1 MVEHNDID
9 IREGEGFWITLYRST
24 RALGGGDIIVL
35 GLLLALV
42 MFLLTL
48 WLQGARWYS
57 FIPMVESTEL
67 EPSLFP
73 TLILTG
79 LLLGAW
85 AESLF
90 RASQG
95 LERSGDQLIPVRFDA
110 VLSILPSMILPACCF
125 LIVAL
130 VKPYHAP
137 VLGCLWIAIPFLLFS
152 FIRLSHRVTRFTF
165 DYATQQTER
174 ATRAAREAA
183 EARMDALRAQMNPRF
198 LFDALD
204 TVAVLAR
211 DDPATAERTVEDLS
225 IVLRGSLDHGSRA
238 RASLGEELAL
248 IKAYLAVE
256 RIRRV
261 DRLEIELSIDS
272 DHEAAIIP
280 SMTLQ
285 TLVEQA
291 FGDGIAAP
299 DVAARLTIS
308 SERVEDRLLIT
319 VAVHGIECPIRSE
332 AESGFAGLRTRL
344 ETMYGDAATVFLES
358 GEGARVARIELP
370 YSTPNA

>member
-24 RALGGGDIIVL
+24 RALGTQQIF
-35 GLLLALV
+35 AL
-42 MFLLTL
+42 FILLTL
-48 WLQGARWYS
+48 WVFITTLWLRGESRLNFLPLGEREERHPS
-57 FIPMVESTEL
+57 FL
-67 EPSLFP
+67 
-73 TLILTG
+73 LIIGMTG
-79 LLLGAW
+79 LLLGSW

-90 RASQG
+90 RVSQDR
-95 LERSGDQLIPVRFDA
+95 EDPKEPLIPVRFDA
-110 VLSILPSMILPACCF
+110 VLSILPSMILVACC
-125 LIVAL
+125 LLVVPL
-130 VKPYHAP
+130 VKPGEPSGY
-137 VLGCLWIAIPFLLFS
+137 GCLWIAIPFLLFS

-256 RIRRV
+256 RVRRA

-272 DHEAAIIP
+272 DHETAIMP
-280 SMTLQ
+280 TMTLQ